1 MERIIGDLV
10 GDIVFVSV
18 ICILGYF
25 YSDLGK
31 EETIISIISIFVIYT
46 GAVILKYNN
55 KKEEFK
61 QREQEERIKFQKDV
75 ETLKTNYKRALKSGE
90 KQRALVA
97 GRRYY
102 SKLRKGELT
111 LCDEQAIAND
121 LSAMNEIFKP

>member
-61 QREQEERIKFQKDV
+61 QR
-75 ETLKTNYKRALKSGE
+75 
-90 KQRALVA
+90 ALVA